1 MQNVKRN
8 DEEAEKGVN
17 YTFVSPY
24 GLFIH
29 HTIQG
34 EEGADMPI
42 ISIYLSIQNDHLLVC
57 LYKKNMGDTF
67 AWDIIGDKLLHQ
79 IYLDS

>member
-67 AWDIIGDKLLHQ
+67 AWDIIVF
-79 IYLDS
+79 

>member
-57 LYKKNMGDTF
+57 LYKKT
-67 AWDIIGDKLLHQ
+67 WEIHLLG
-79 IYLDS
+79 ILLEINYFIKYK